1 MSRNKDPAVL
11 FYTADFLADTTLWS
25 YEELGRYI
33 KLLCMQHLNGGIS
46 KTDFETVAE
55 EHKRI
60 IDKFDLS
67 EDGLYRNKRMKE
79 EAEKRRLYSESRRKN
94 ISSRYEDKPTYVEH
108 MKHTCT
114 THVLHMGNE
123 NKNINIIKDVITYL
137 NNKLG
142 TKYLYESEDVIK
154 DIKNRLE
161 EGFTYEDFVTVIDK
175 KYEEWHGTDMERFL
189 RTDVLFGEKFQ
200 QYLNQ
205 IDKPHSQ
212 SKNQR
217 YGDFDPEDAMQ
228 RAIARSFG
236 KKEGGDDPI

>member
-1 MSRNKDPAVL
+1 MSKNKDPAVL
-11 FYTADFLADTTLWS
+11 FYTEAYLVGTKLFT
-25 YEELGRYI
+25 YEQKGKYMD
-33 KLLCMQHLNGGIS
+33 LLCLQHQQGHL
-46 KTDFETVAE
+46 TE
-55 EHKRI
+55 EDMLAICGKRDTRI
-60 IDKFDLS
+60 FDKFLQD
-67 EDGLYRNKRMKE
+67 ENGLYYNERMEE
-79 EAEKRRLYSESRRKN
+79 EAEKRKAFTESRRANGSKK
-94 ISSRYEDKPTYVEH
+94 YEKTGAYAEPSAEH
-108 MKHTCT
+108 MQ
-114 THVLHMGNE
+114 VHMRNR

-137 NNKLG
+137 NNKLS

-154 DIKNRLE
+154 DIKIRLG

-175 KYEEWHGTDMERFL
+175 KYKEWHGTDMEKFL

-228 RAIARSFG
+228 RAIARSLG